1 MILSNSPSL
10 STPFTFLTKHYGH
23 HKLSFHQLQNG
34 SLEFFYEDNNIYIL
48 AEVGADSTIYMSP
61 QITLNTPNINWRLI
75 EVVTNDPNNY
85 GNTIE
90 SWVAR
95 DYKWS

>member
-10 STPFTFLTKHYGH
+10 STPFNFLKEHYGH
-23 HKLSFHQLQNG
+23 HKLSFYQLQNNR
-34 SLEFFYEDNNIYIL
+34 LYFTYEDDIIFIKAEIAVDSLIYL
-48 AEVGADSTIYMSP
+48 SP
-61 QITLNTPNINWRLI
+61 QITLNTPDINWQFI
-75 EVVTNDPNNY
+75 EIFTNDPNNY